1 MRNKFLPFFFFLLG
15 ISMTGF
21 SQFGWPLTD
30 ATLAAGGA
38 VAAHQLSHG
47 NPLATAGG
55 AAAGVLL
62 GEGIHAWKTRSEQRA
77 FQHGFERG
85 RSDGVKQL
93 YWNLQES
100 QRNQPGFAQ
109 PFSVNVP
116 AREEGG
122 VRFNATQQ
130 TID

>member
-1 MRNKFLPFFFFLLG
+1 MRNNPLRYSVPLLL
-15 ISMTGF
+15 ISLTGCA
-21 SQFGWPLTD
+21 QLGRPLTD

-38 VAAHQLSHG
+38 VAAHELSHG

-55 AAAGVLL
+55 AAAGALL

-77 FQHGFERG
+77 FQHGFEKG
-85 RSDGVKQL
+85 RSDGVKHL
-93 YWNLQES
+93 YWNLQET
-100 QRNQPGFAQ
+100 QRNPPGLSQ
-109 PFSVNVP
+109 PFEVNVP

-122 VRFNATQQ
+122 VRFNATKQ